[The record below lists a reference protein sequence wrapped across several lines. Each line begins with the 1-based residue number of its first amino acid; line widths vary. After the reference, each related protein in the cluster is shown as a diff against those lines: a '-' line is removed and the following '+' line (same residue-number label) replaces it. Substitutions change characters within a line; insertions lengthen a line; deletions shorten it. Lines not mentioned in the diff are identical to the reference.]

1 MGFHDRI
8 IPMGN
13 PPKSPSY
20 CLTDK
25 VKRRLLWNLFPHV
38 FLLSLIALQAPECM
52 WFVFYHGLNGLDGFM
67 SCLKAKQKPEKPL
80 GEDGGRCPCCYASAL
95 VL

>member
-1 MGFHDRI
+1 MGI
-8 IPMGN
+8 LEI
-13 PPKSPSY
+13 PKSPSY

-25 VKRRLLWNLFPHV
+25 VKRRLLWNPFPHV
-38 FLLSLIALQAPECM
+38 FLLSLITLQAPECM

-67 SCLKAKQKPEKPL
+67 SCLEAKQKPEKPL
-80 GEDGGRCPCCYASAL
+80 GEYGGLCPCCHTSAL